1 VIAGQDF
8 FSSLG
13 KIKILS
19 IVDEDVII
27 CWHY

>member
-1 VIAGQDF
+1 MELVIAGQDF

-27 CWHY
+27 